1 MQLQSDSLKRE
12 LAQQKHESDV
22 AQLKWQ
28 LAERDKEVSALRNE
42 LVRREKTVDKQRM
55 ELEDAMRHIEELQ
68 YAQVWD
74 NINPLIFKSNQCVT
88 SPQCIHVTNCWVML
102 NQTTGKRM
110 TSAAQVHVWPTQ
122 SHHLTSN
129 QPQISLIFR
138 FKFRILPLETTL
150 WQKKLG
156 KIMNW
161 RVVTF

>member
-1 MQLQSDSLKRE
+1 MQLQSDSLKHE

-74 NINPLIFKSNQCVT
+74 NINPIILKSNRCVT
-88 SPQCIHVTNCWVML
+88 SPQCIHVANFLV
-102 NQTTGKRM
+102 
-110 TSAAQVHVWPTQ
+110 
-122 SHHLTSN
+122 
-129 QPQISLIFR
+129 
-138 FKFRILPLETTL
+138 
-150 WQKKLG
+150 
-156 KIMNW
+156 
-161 RVVTF
+161 

>member
-88 SPQCIHVTNCWVML
+88 YFATMYTCDKL
-102 NQTTGKRM
+102 
-110 TSAAQVHVWPTQ
+110 
-122 SHHLTSN
+122 L
-129 QPQISLIFR
+129 SL
-138 FKFRILPLETTL
+138 KM
-150 WQKKLG
+150 KK
-156 KIMNW
+156 N
-161 RVVTF
+161 

>member
-1 MQLQSDSLKRE
+1 MQRKILFIKSASARIQQLIIDLIKICVLTILLGIKSGLQSRLNQQEQSIMQLQSDSLKRE

-88 SPQCIHVTNCWVML
+88 SPQCIHVTNC
-102 NQTTGKRM
+102 
-110 TSAAQVHVWPTQ
+110 
-122 SHHLTSN
+122 
-129 QPQISLIFR
+129 
-138 FKFRILPLETTL
+138 
-150 WQKKLG
+150 
-156 KIMNW
+156 
-161 RVVTF
+161 